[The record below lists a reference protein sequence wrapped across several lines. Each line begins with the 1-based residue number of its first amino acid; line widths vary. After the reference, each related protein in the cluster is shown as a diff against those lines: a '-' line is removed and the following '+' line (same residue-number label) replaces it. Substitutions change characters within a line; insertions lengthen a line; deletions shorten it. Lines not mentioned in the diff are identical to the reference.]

1 MCQIGDAQRLRL
13 GEVATEEFRRPWLTE
28 DEYS

>member
-1 MCQIGDAQRLRL
+1 VSIGYIQRLRL
-13 GEVATEEFRRPWLTE
+13 GEVATEAFRRPWLTE